1 MHRSRFTLACLA
13 TCLLSSATAFAAEK
27 TVTGKVTSV
36 DADKNS
42 ITVGDVDLDVTR
54 KTRITIDGK
63 KAKLADIEEGQ
74 NAKVTYDD
82 ELEVA
87 TSISIADEPEGDDEA
102 TAKAMKSFQGEW
114 KCIAGEEN
122 GKAQDKSTVK
132 KQNRRVT
139 VKGSSLTV
147 ERTGAGD
154 KFGSYVG
161 KFEIDASNGHFDWVG
176 KGPGGNLVEWIGIY
190 ELNEDTLKLCFVY
203 QKDGK
208 AKRPKE
214 FKSMPPAEPGMAHVF
229 FTFKRD
235 ND

>member
-1 MHRSRFTLACLA
+1 MNQRQMRIVVFLGAMMFSVAV
-13 TCLLSSATAFAAEK
+13 SATEK
-27 TVTGKVTSV
+27 TVTGKITSV

-54 KTRITIDGK
+54 KTKITIDGK
-63 KAKLADIEEGQ
+63 KAKLTDIEEGQ

-87 TSISIADEPEGDDEA
+87 TSISVGEAAGDGEA
-102 TAKAMKSFQGEW
+102 TAKALKSLQGEW

-122 GKAQDKSTVK
+122 GKTQDKSTVK

-139 VKGSSLTV
+139 VKGNSLTV
-147 ERTGAGD
+147 ERTDAGE

-176 KGPGGNLVEWIGIY
+176 KGPGGNLVEWVGIY
-190 ELNEDTLKLCFVY
+190 ELDEDTLKLCFVY